1 MSDIPNRRDCSA
13 DSPQDILQQQI
24 EAQPCP
30 MMKHECGCGDN
41 AEKPPLYLPQPEDKY
56 PPKLEHTME
65 PIGPWAT
72 GKVTCSR
79 ENGITG
85 LRPVADRYSIT
96 RYGPS
101 EWRAHNL
108 SIFQQSNERVHDA
121 RVAADRAKQCIDQ
134 VYTTA
139 DKIQLET
146 TEHLKTRANVVY
158 HWKTNL
164 EHAIA
169 AIAEEMELLETERRR
184 VQRSLSILTIP
195 LSIANEFLQLRSLR
209 LNTDLVRDKVEE
221 QLIKEIALCTEIR
234 DLLRRIYEQIEM
246 QMVELKSAKA
256 RAENDWSD
264 KIHTYNLDSICVNLS
279 NDSPLLLWKAGAT
292 RFPADQST
300 PTSYDHFTQEV
311 LADGETAKQRSIKLR
326 STLNDIYTKSI
337 KDLRDQATRVDVA
350 LANNVELTQDCLQQ
364 LENDLLRCL
373 HELANTEKLIETLR
387 GSTKGLNN
395 GMKLAQT
402 RLDNRLNRFNVESCR
417 DAPQL
422 ALIEEV
428 KSLGEHTSA
437 VLAELKR
444 AEEVQAE
451 LMKRMQ
457 NSVKHNPV
465 QEAVDVT
472 HEEEEKKNVNLEI
485 QDDVEETAQQPLY
498 QIRPH
503 LHEKFK
509 PLIAKEIIHD
519 VLFEQLATKSYDAHA
534 AAQWTKDI
542 ADIIERKIKNLNF
555 KRYKYIVNVVLG
567 QQHGAGVK
575 IGTRCI
581 WDAEA
586 DTYAYDNFINDTIFC
601 VAIVYAVYF
610 Y

>member
-1 MSDIPNRRDCSA
+1 
-13 DSPQDILQQQI
+13 
-24 EAQPCP
+24 
-30 MMKHECGCGDN
+30 MKDECGCGDN
-41 AEKPPLYLPQPEDKY
+41 TEKSPLYLPQPEDEY
-56 PPKLEHTME
+56 PPKPEHTME

-79 ENGITG
+79 GGGITG

-108 SIFQQSNERVHDA
+108 NIFQQSNERICDA
-121 RVAADRAKQCIDQ
+121 QIAADRAKQCVNQ
-134 VYTTA
+134 VYRTA
-139 DKIQLET
+139 DKVQLES

-158 HWKTNL
+158 RWKAEL

-169 AIAEEMELLETERRR
+169 GIAEEMELLEAERRR

-195 LSIANEFLQLRSLR
+195 LSIANEFLHLRSFR
-209 LNTDLVRDKVEE
+209 LNSDLVRDNVEE
-221 QLIKEIALCTEIR
+221 QLTKISLVCVTFQEIALCTEIR
-234 DLLRRIYEQIEM
+234 DLLSRTYEQIEM
-246 QMVELKSAKA
+246 QMVELKSAKV
-256 RAENDWSD
+256 RMENDWSD
-264 KIHTYNLDSICVNLS
+264 KIHTYNLDSVCVNLS

-311 LADGETAKQRSIKLR
+311 LADGETTRQRSIKLR
-326 STLNDIYTKSI
+326 STLNDIYTNSI

-364 LENDLLRCL
+364 LEKELLRCL
-373 HELANTEKLIETLR
+373 NELANTEKLIETLR

-402 RLDNRLNRFNVESCR
+402 RLDNRLNRLNVESCR
-417 DAPQL
+417 DAPQF

-451 LMKRMQ
+451 LVKAREMKRTQ
-457 NSVKHNPV
+457 NSVRHNPV
-465 QEAVDVT
+465 QEAANVAQ
-472 HEEEEKKNVNLEI
+472 EEEEKKNVNLEVL
-485 QDDVEETAQQPLY
+485 DDVEETAQQPAY

-503 LHEKFK
+503 LYEKFK
-509 PLIAKEIIHD
+509 PLSAKEIIHD
-519 VLFEQLATKSYDAHA
+519 VLFEQLSTKSYDAQA

-542 ADIIERKIKNLNF
+542 ADNIERKIKDLQF
-555 KRYKYIVNVVLG
+555 KRYKYVVNVVLG

-586 DTYAYDNFINDTIFC
+586 DTYAYDSFVNDTIFC